1 VRQIMQQLRSAE
13 PELVE
18 TVPQRIRPRH
28 LMVRTE
34 ASIVSAGTERML
46 VEFAGASLLGK
57 ARQQPDRLR
66 QLSDKVRTDGLLT
79 TFDAVRTRLGEPL
92 ALGYANAGRVIA
104 VGDGVSGFFVGDR
117 VATNGPHAEVV
128 VVPQTMS
135 ARVPDGVSSEEAAFA
150 TIGAVALEGVRL
162 SEPSLGETYVVTG
175 LGLVGLLAA
184 QLLRANGC
192 TVLGVD
198 TREERRALARTLGI
212 DAVPADGSVIEAAL
226 ESSRGR
232 GVDGV
237 LLTLSTTSNDPVH
250 DAATMCRRRGRIV
263 LVGVTGLDLQRAD
276 FYEKE
281 LAFRVSC
288 AYGPGRYDATY
299 EDDAIDYPFGE
310 VRWTAGRNM
319 QSVVDMISSGRL
331 DAAALITHRFDFDDA
346 VSAYAALTSDPSAL
360 GIALRYSPASVEEA
374 VSATSSVVRPTG
386 TARSRSATSARLGII
401 GSGSYTNNTLLPA
414 LRSIGAD
421 VRVLVGGGGGA
432 ATTAERFGIDQ
443 LVNSPDELIADDGI
457 DAVLVMT
464 RHDSHATLVAAALD
478 AGKDVFVEKP
488 LAIDRGGLDLVE
500 AAYERRLRD
509 GATPVVG
516 IGFNRRF
523 APITERMV
531 TLLRGIPLAKFVSIN
546 VNAGAV
552 HRDHWTQAPSI
563 GGGRI
568 IGEACHFIDLAR
580 WLAGTPITEVSSV
593 GLGVAGPQDSVA
605 ITLRHLDGSVSSIN
619 YVANGARRFPKELI
633 TVFAGGRVLVNHN
646 FRSLRS
652 YGFDRVHPVRSL
664 RQEKG
669 HSQGLQAF
677 LAAIRGETT
686 YSIPFD
692 ELSEVTSAT
701 FAAAHLDE

>member
-1 VRQIMQQLRSAE
+1 VRQIMQQLRAAQ

-18 TVPQRIRPRH
+18 TVPERIRPRH
-28 LMVRTE
+28 VMVRTE

-57 ARQQPDRLR
+57 ARQQPERLR
-66 QLSDKVRTDGLLT
+66 QLTDKVRTDGLLT
-79 TFDAVRTRLGEPL
+79 TVDAVRTRLGEPL

-104 VGDGVSGFFVGDR
+104 VGEGVVGLTVGDR
-117 VATNGPHAEVV
+117 IATNGPHAELV

-135 ARVPDGVSSEEAAFA
+135 ARIPEGLPAEQAAFA

-162 SEPSLGETYVVTG
+162 SEPTLGESYVVTG

-184 QLLRANGC
+184 QLLRASGC

-198 TREERRALARTLGI
+198 TRAERLALATSLGI
-212 DAVPADGSVIEAAL
+212 DAVPADGSVVEAAMEL
-226 ESSRGR
+226 SRGR

-237 LLTLSTTSNDPVH
+237 LLTLSTSSSDPVH

-263 LVGVTGLDLQRAD
+263 LVGVTGLELQRAD

-281 LAFRVSC
+281 LGFHVSC
-288 AYGPGRYDATY
+288 AYGPGRYDASY
-299 EDDAIDYPFGE
+299 EDDAIDYPYGE

-319 QSVVDMISSGRL
+319 QSVVDMIASGRL

-346 VSAYAALTSDPSAL
+346 VSAYGALTTDPSAL
-360 GIALRYSPASVEEA
+360 GIVLRYDAEAAVEASSAPPLVVTTTTAARPASG
-374 VSATSSVVRPTG
+374 SHG
-386 TARSRSATSARLGII
+386 RLGII

-414 LRSIGAD
+414 LRGIGAD

-432 ATTAERFGIDQ
+432 AATAGRFGIER
-443 LVNSPDELIADDGI
+443 LVGSSAELLADDDV

-464 RHDSHATLVAAALD
+464 RHDSHAELVAAALD

-488 LAIDRGGLDLVE
+488 LAIDRGGLDLVV
-500 AAYERRLRD
+500 AAYERRVA
-509 GATPVVG
+509 GGEAPVVG

-531 TLLRGIPLAKFVSIN
+531 SLLRAIPVAKFVTVT
-546 VNAGAV
+546 VNAGSV
-552 HRDHWTQAPSI
+552 PRDHWTQSPAV

-580 WLAGTPITEVSSV
+580 WLVGAPITQVSSV
-593 GLGVAGPQDSVA
+593 GLGGTGPRDSVA
-605 ITLRHLDGSVSSIN
+605 ITLQHADGSVSSIN
-619 YVANGARRFPKELI
+619 YLANGARRFPKESV
-633 TVFAGGRVLVNHN
+633 TVFAGGRVLVNDN
-646 FRSLRS
+646 FRVLRS
-652 YGFDRVHPVRSL
+652 YGGDRVRPVRSV
-664 RQEKG
+664 RQDKG
-669 HSQGLQAF
+669 HRQGLRAF
-677 LAAIRGETT
+677 LAAVRGEAP
-686 YSIPFD
+686 YPIPFA
-692 ELSEVTSAT
+692 EVLEVTAAS
-701 FAAAHLDE
+701 FAAATLDG